1 MTATTKVKIPS
12 SSISSSTSS
21 SNEDIAVSATLDD
34 SYSDHNDDDDD
45 DNSSDIHNWSNLPL
59 KTTSIRK
66 RFQSKQQHGNNM
78 KHNENIEKNK
88 FINNDKESY
97 YETMKSTSQQRQQQ
111 RQQSPFLLIICASG
125 ICTCYL
131 YFGIVQ
137 ERLFSK
143 GSSNN
148 EMKNCGNTTTFML
161 VLSCITNVIVS
172 MVWIFLE
179 EIIFSSKSRSII
191 EDMNKKNDSIMLNKK
206 ERLNHPIFF
215 QCKFCYIKENIVQKR
230 NKNTCT
236 CAQKYNIIMN
246 SKNIDNNYINRCILL
261 LCSYDCI

>member
-45 DNSSDIHNWSNLPL
+45 DDDDDDNSSDNNWSNLPL

-66 RFQSKQQHGNNM
+66 RFQSKQQHNNNM
-78 KHNENIEKNK
+78 KHNENIEKNQ

-97 YETMKSTSQQRQQQ
+97 DETMKSTISQQRQRQQ

-172 MVWIFLE
+172 MVWILLE
-179 EIIFSSKSRSII
+179 EIIFSSKSTSII
-191 EDMNKKNDSIMLNKK
+191 EDMNKKNDSIILIKK

-215 QCKFCYIKENIVQKR
+215 QCKFCYRKRKHCTKETKIRVRVLK
-230 NKNTCT
+230 
-236 CAQKYNIIMN
+236 NII
-246 SKNIDNNYINRCILL
+246 L
-261 LCSYDCI
+261 